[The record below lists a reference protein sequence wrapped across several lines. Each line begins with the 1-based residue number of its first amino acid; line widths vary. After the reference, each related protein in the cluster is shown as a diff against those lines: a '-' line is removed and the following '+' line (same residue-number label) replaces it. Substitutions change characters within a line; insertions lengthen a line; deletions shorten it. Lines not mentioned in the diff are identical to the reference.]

1 MKDFIS
7 NNLGVKYAKTNR
19 GYVTEQGQ
27 FFSIDEVEDK
37 SKEEIEALN
46 EYKKQ
51 NEPLYDY
58 AYALTTG
65 FVRKKRA
72 EYSSSTADTIE
83 EVPVVRTK
91 SIKRT
96 EENIILPFLFILPL
110 LAVILSGYFT
120 YTHQVKYMNS
130 FWALLFTVVIVV
142 FNTIALSLITM
153 FFRRKERVNKVIGF
167 TLSLFWLVTM
177 LYSISNML
185 DVMYDK
191 AVSKNKVLEVEAFE
205 VNASSLVLRAKE
217 DQIELKKNTIASKE
231 KAIEAKQVDIE
242 HYDSLDWTTRAF
254 QLRQEKT
261 ALTAELSRLNE
272 ELQTL
277 IAEKSEIIIANP
289 EASVITQEK
298 ELDTFYTAVAGNNA
312 NKLEVYIT
320 MLPAVFF
327 DFIAPFL
334 MAIGIYLV
342 EDRRKRLESNQE
354 G

>member
-1 MKDFIS
+1 MKDLIS

-37 SKEEIEALN
+37 SKEEIETLD

-65 FVRKKRA
+65 FVRKKRTD
-72 EYSSSTADTIE
+72 YSSASTIE
-83 EVPVVRTK
+83 EVPIVRTK

-142 FNTIALSLITM
+142 FNAIALSLITM
-153 FFRRKERVNKVIGF
+153 FFRRKEISNKVIGF

-242 HYDSLDWTTRAF
+242 HYDSLEWTTRAF

-261 ALTAELSRLNE
+261 ALTAELSKLNE

-277 IAEKSEIIIANP
+277 IEEKSEIIIANP
-289 EASVITQEK
+289 EASVRTQDK

-334 MAIGIYLV
+334 IAIGIYLV
-342 EDRRKRLESNQE
+342 EDRRKRLESN
-354 G
+354 

>member
-1 MKDFIS
+1 MKDLIS

-37 SKEEIEALN
+37 SKEEIEKLD

-65 FVRKKRA
+65 FVRKKRTD
-72 EYSSSTADTIE
+72 YSSTADAIE

-96 EENIILPFLFILPL
+96 EENIILPFLFIIPL

-120 YTHQVKYMNS
+120 YTHQSKYMTS
-130 FWALLFTVVIVV
+130 FWALLFTIVIVV

-153 FFRRKERVNKVIGF
+153 FFRRKEMTNKVIGCI
-167 TLSLFWLVTM
+167 LSLFWIVTM

-242 HYDSLDWTTRAF
+242 HYDSLEWTTRAF

-261 ALTAELSRLNE
+261 ALTAELSKLNE

-277 IAEKSEIIIANP
+277 IEEKSEIIIANP

-298 ELDTFYTAVAGNNA
+298 ELDTFYTAVAGKNA

-342 EDRRKRLESNQE
+342 EDRRKSLESNQE

>member
-1 MKDFIS
+1 MKDLIS

-27 FFSIDEVEDK
+27 FFSIDEVVDK
-37 SKEEIEALN
+37 SKEEIETLN

-58 AYALTTG
+58 PYALTTG
-65 FVRKKRA
+65 FVRKKRVD
-72 EYSSSTADTIE
+72 YSFTADAIE

-91 SIKRT
+91 SIKRA
-96 EENIILPFLFILPL
+96 EENIILPFLFIIPL

-120 YTHQVKYMNS
+120 YTHQSKYLTP
-130 FWALLFTVVIVV
+130 FWAMLFSVVIVV

-153 FFRRKERVNKVIGF
+153 FFRRKEMTNKAIGCI
-167 TLSLFWLVTM
+167 LSLFWLVTM

-205 VNASSLVLRAKE
+205 VNASSLVLQAKE

-231 KAIEAKQVDIE
+231 KAIEAKQVDID
-242 HYDSLDWTTRAF
+242 HYDSLEWTTRAF

-261 ALTAELSRLNE
+261 ALTAELIKLNE
-272 ELQTL
+272 ELQKL
-277 IAEKSEIIIANP
+277 IDEKSEIIIANP

-298 ELDTFYTAVAGNNA
+298 ELDTFYTAVAGKNA

-342 EDRRKRLESNQE
+342 EDRRKSLESNQE